1 MKKIM
6 ASFFLSTMLIAA
18 ASGQEITVDIPSR
31 DDAGG
36 KPTNFC
42 AMKAGGI
49 VLLCVGAASLVTGII
64 LVSTEVSRPAGP
76 MTDAEMNS
84 QITGIVSGVVCIG
97 LAIPMMVGGGV
108 LTGIG
113 SKKCRKTKPD
123 MEIQGGYNIDRR
135 CFARIVCCF

>member
-1 MKKIM
+1 M
-6 ASFFLSTMLIAA
+6 ASFFLSTMLIVA
-18 ASGQEITVDIPSR
+18 ASGQEITVDIPSQ
-31 DDAGG
+31 DAAGS

-42 AMKAGGI
+42 AMKTGGI
-49 VLLCVGAASLVTGII
+49 VLLCVGAASLATGII

-97 LAIPMMVGGGV
+97 IAIPMLAAGGV

-113 SKKCRKTKPD
+113 SKKCRKKKPD